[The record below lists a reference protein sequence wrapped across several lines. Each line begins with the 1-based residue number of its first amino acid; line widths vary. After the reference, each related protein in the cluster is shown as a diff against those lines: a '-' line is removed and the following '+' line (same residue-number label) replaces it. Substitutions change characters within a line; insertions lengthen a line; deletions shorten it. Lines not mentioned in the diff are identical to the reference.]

1 MKKIIIIIVLSMS
14 LMLIGGCTKN
24 ASEQDPL
31 LELCDEIDVAVN
43 DYESKNISKKEFIE
57 TIRSFDEKCSG
68 DDYLCT
74 SIQNFNHIEDSFQD
88 EIIDAYTTQLTVG
101 CKKIRDQKEQ

>member
-24 ASEQDPL
+24 A

-74 SIQNFNHIEDSFQD
+74 SIQNFNQIEDSFQD